1 MSWHFLQEQA
11 EASWEANSLDG
22 APCALLRLIPTAEAC
37 CLQDNATESLN
48 RSRSGTTCGHLT
60 GDSGAEP
67 LTLCREASPARTS
80 AQPEKAQGLT
90 ASAADCGWKWPG
102 SFAKYDPALRLWRTR
117 QCSLLGDSEEFSE
130 TWPKWG
136 SMQSGECLEQMTLV
150 PRTSEK
156 ESGSWPTPR
165 RTDADRGGRGDLIQ
179 AVRGNANSHYK
190 YWATPQAH
198 DAKKGDAKR
207 VGRFGTKAG
216 GRNLNDEVAKWPTPH
231 GFSKDGKSNGP
242 SGNELGRAVN
252 KMQDAN
258 GGSLNPDWV
267 EWLMGWPI
275 GWTDLKP
282 LEMDKCR
289 AWLQAHGICL

>member
-37 CLQDNATESLN
+37 CSQDSAAESLS
-48 RSRSGTTCGHLT
+48 RSQSGTTCGHST
-60 GDSGAEP
+60 GDRGPEQ
-67 LTLCREASPARTS
+67 LTLCREASHARTS
-80 AQPEKAQGLT
+80 VQPEKARDLT
-90 ASAADCGWKWPG
+90 ASEAGYGWKWPG

-136 SMQSGECLEQMTLV
+136 SMQGGECLEQMTLAHH
-150 PRTSEK
+150 TSEK
-156 ESGSWPTPR
+156 EYGSWPTPR

-190 YWATPQAH
+190 MWQTPVA
-198 DAKKGDAKR
+198 DYAVER
-207 VGRFGTKAG
+207 SAG
-216 GRNLNDEVAKWPTPH
+216 KWNSRGEPKLSAQVKFPTPH

-252 KMQDAN
+252 KLGDAN

-282 LEMDKCR
+282 LEMDKYR
-289 AWLQAHGICL
+289 AWQQAHGIF